1 MSKANMAAPKR
12 SAIDRVL
19 DGIERVAN
27 KLPPPGIL
35 FCYLF
40 IIVAVL
46 GAIFSFTGITLANPA
61 TQEPVSA
68 QNFFSTEGIQWLLG
82 NLVKNFTGFA
92 PARPGH
98 HHDAGHR
105 YVRRIRHDYV
115 DAAQQPQK
123 CSARHRALCHRLC
136 GNNGQHRL

>member
-1 MSKANMAAPKR
+1 MSKANMADPKR

-46 GAIFSFTGITLANPA
+46 GAIFSFLQPRSLFPPRT
-61 TQEPVSA
+61 
-68 QNFFSTEGIQWLLG
+68 FSQRKASSG
-82 NLVKNFTGFA
+82 
-92 PARPGH
+92 
-98 HHDAGHR
+98 
-105 YVRRIRHDYV
+105 
-115 DAAQQPQK
+115 
-123 CSARHRALCHRLC
+123 CSATSSKTLPDSHRSAWSSP
-136 GNNGQHRL
+136 